1 MLKFWPFR
9 HFGAKVFS
17 VAAAVLL
24 WMTVSGEETVERGLR
39 VPLELQQ
46 FPAGLEISG
55 ELPTTVDIR
64 LRGGSAALSR
74 LAPGDVVAVLDLRSA
89 RPGQRVFP
97 LTPEQVRAPFGIA
110 IVQVSPSAIAMM
122 FENSVSRRVPVRPA
136 IDGTP
141 APGFEVGKMDA
152 DPPTV
157 EVTGPESAVKRVTEV
172 VTEPVPVT
180 GARERVRETVTVGVL
195 DPALRI
201 SGAKSAV
208 VTVAIQLA
216 PLERTFRGRPV
227 HRRNLGATFDA
238 QVDPAA
244 VDLMLRG
251 NREALARLT
260 PDDIVAYVD
269 LTDVGAGEYAALPV
283 HVDAPDRVGV
293 TRIAPASVRVRIVRV
308 K

>member
-1 MLKFWPFR
+1 MLRFWPFR
-9 HFGAKVFS
+9 HLGAKLFS
-17 VAAAVLL
+17 IAAALVL
-24 WMTVSGEETVERGLR
+24 WVMVSGEETVERGLR

-46 FPAGLEISG
+46 SPSGLEISG

-64 LRGGSAALSR
+64 IRGGSTALSR

-97 LTPEQVRAPFGIA
+97 LTPEQVRAPFGIS
-110 IVQVSPSAIAMM
+110 IVQVTPSAIAMM
-122 FENSVSRRVPVRPA
+122 FEKSVSRRVPVRPA
-136 IDGTP
+136 VDGEP
-141 APGFEVGKMDA
+141 APGFVVGKMDA
-152 DPPTV
+152 DPATV
-157 EVTGPESAVKRVTEV
+157 EVSGPESAVKRASEA

-180 GARERVRETVTVGVL
+180 GARERVQETVTLGVL

-216 PLERTFRGRPV
+216 PLERTLRGRPV
-227 HRRNLGATFDA
+227 HRRSLGAALDA
-238 QVDPAA
+238 QVEPAT
-244 VDLMLRG
+244 VDVMLRG
-251 NREALARLT
+251 NRDALARLD

-293 TRIAPASVRVRIVRV
+293 TRVAPASVQVR
-308 K
+308 